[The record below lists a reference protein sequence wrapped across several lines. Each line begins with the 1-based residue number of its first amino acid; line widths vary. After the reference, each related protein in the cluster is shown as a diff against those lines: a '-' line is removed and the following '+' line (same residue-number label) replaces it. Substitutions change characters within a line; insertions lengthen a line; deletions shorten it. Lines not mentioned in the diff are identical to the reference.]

1 MCDVCWCVLMFVHM
15 YCQLLSVEFRSGQ
28 CQAEFQPVRESIEAM
43 REGMKKD
50 RFSSV
55 CHEWFVAKEHDS
67 PRIPHMTPM
76 RCKVKNIQKHA
87 KTSEIHPS
95 IYLSINKEP
104 NQQILQHRLQPVSNM
119 FLFVSLTPGTWD
131 LLWRA
136 AGGHQPVARAP
147 STAGLRHF
155 VNLRHMTVIL
165 WLHIVSICFD
175 RLWRTHCFK
184 ELKMASSWCSELG
197 ECAVAVGAPGQ
208 DRNHLYP
215 DD

>member
-1 MCDVCWCVLMFVHM
+1 MCVCSHVLSASFCGIQKWPMPGRVSASEGKHWSYAGRDEEGQVFICVSWMVCRKGTRF
-15 YCQLLSVEFRSGQ
+15 
-28 CQAEFQPVRESIEAM
+28 A
-43 REGMKKD
+43 KD
-50 RFSSV
+50 TPYDPHALQS
-55 CHEWFVAKEHDS
+55 KEH
-67 PRIPHMTPM
+67 TKT
-76 RCKVKNIQKHA
+76 CKDIWNP
-87 KTSEIHPS
+87 SIHPS